1 MQLTLSRFC
10 GILGLR
16 HPRFL
21 SSLVHPMMLAHASG
35 DVVCWKTCSFVHGGA
50 SAA

>member
-1 MQLTLSRFC
+1 MQLTLSRSY

-21 SSLVHPMMLAHASG
+21 SFLVHLMILAHTSG
-35 DVVCWKTCSFVHGGA
+35 DVACWKTCSFVHGGV